1 MRSSRLTPVLSAL
14 LALAFVAVGL
24 PGLPGLGAAPAVAAE
39 KNDFNPGQI
48 ISDTVF
54 YNSASMSTAEI
65 RTFIANKGASCVA
78 GEAKCLKDYTEDTGN
93 WSAEPGLCTGYAGAK
108 NETAATIIA
117 KVSKSCGIS
126 PQVLLVLLDKEQ
138 SLVTG
143 TRPTLRR
150 YTAAT
155 GFGCPDTA
163 PCDPTYAGFATQ
175 VYGAARQFKRYADTP
190 TRWNY
195 QAGRTNTILWHPNAS
210 CGTSQVYIENQATA
224 ALYIYTPYRPNAAA
238 MNNLYGTGDSCSS
251 YGNRNFWRLFTDWFG
266 RPDVGGFL
274 VRTAANPN
282 VYLINGTTKAL
293 IKDQA
298 TLTAFAP
305 LGAVGIVPDSFLTS
319 KTTVADARRIVRDT
333 TTGDLY
339 LVDAGK
345 RYRFASCSTVAAWG
359 GGNCASYTDMST
371 NQVARFAAG
380 AEVTRLVGTTS
391 GKSFYLDAGKKREV
405 YDRSSLKAA
414 GITDE
419 HVKMADT
426 AIVDRALGAPVVRD
440 DVIIKARGQRIFWLV
455 QSGKRVRILISLYD
469 NSPLGTLPTRE
480 LDVASY
486 AAMPVAP
493 TFTGLF
499 DAPDGGTYILTT
511 RGLTP
516 LKDPSS
522 FTAERSA
529 LSPGVLSQLKID
541 NPYGG
546 NVVYG
551 RSAGNA
557 TVFAAALNGRRDFS
571 SWDDLVHVSRT
582 SAPRI
587 LEIPRTTMDTLAPL
601 GTALRTGTLVKAAA
615 SPDIYLV
622 DGLNSRTRVESLDDT
637 DQLGV
642 TGFKTVSATV
652 LASYPQAG
660 APLSPVIQCGPRS
673 YVGLSGSLQPRDP
686 TVADPAMLPVSRLQ
700 EMTCR
705 YLPVSGAPA
714 SRGKIYLRATGQN
727 TVYLVTGTQRRPF
740 TSWDALVRD
749 NGNTPPLVVSL
760 NPTALARIPLGSPVS

>member
-54 YNSASMSTAEI
+54 YNPASMSTAEI

-339 LVDAGK
+339 LLDSGT
-345 RYRFASCSTVAAWG
+345 RYRFSSCSTVAAWG
-359 GGNCASYTDMST
+359 GGSCASYTDMSSS
-371 NQVARFAAG
+371 QVARFAAG
-380 AEVTRLVGTTS
+380 AEVTRLVSTTS
-391 GKSFYLDAGKKREV
+391 GKLFYLDSGKKREAFDSAAV
-405 YDRSSLKAA
+405 TKAGISERQVRLAESSLS
-414 GITDE
+414 GLS
-419 HVKMADT
+419 V
-426 AIVDRALGAPVVRD
+426 GAPLLRSGGVMKVRGT
-440 DVIIKARGQRIFWLV
+440 REYWLV
-455 QSGKRVRILISLYD
+455 QGVNRIQVPTSIYE
-469 NSPLGTLPTRE
+469 GTTMRN
-480 LDVASY
+480 
-486 AAMPVAP
+486 
-493 TFTGLF
+493 
-499 DAPDGGTYILTT
+499 LTT
-511 RGLTP
+511 REMDAASVGTVPKAAAINGLFAGPGGTTYVLTMTGLVP
-516 LKDPSS
+516 VTDSTVFQGNRATVSS
-522 FTAERSA
+522 
-529 LSPGVLSQLKID
+529 GVLDRLTTGAAYDGAVLFAKAPGLPTVSVVT
-541 NPYGG
+541 G
-546 NVVYG
+546 N
-551 RSAGNA
+551 RSRSVA
-557 TVFAAALNGRRDFS
+557 T
-571 SWDDLVHVSRT
+571 WDDLVRISGT
-582 SAPRI
+582 SSPRI
-587 LEIPRTTMDTLAPL
+587 LEMPTITL
-601 GTALRTGTLVKAAA
+601 GTAKNQGQALRPGTLVKSSA
-615 SPDIYLV
+615 SPDIFLV
-622 DGLNSRTRVESLDDT
+622 DGITNKVRIESFSDSDE
-637 DQLGV
+637 LGI
-642 TGFKTVSATV
+642 TGYTTVAASVLGSYATT
-652 LASYPQAG
+652 S
-660 APLSPVIQCGPRS
+660 APLSPVVLCGTAS
-673 YVGLSGSLQPRDP
+673 FAGVGGRAQARRPAVKDPKTLAVTPLS
-686 TVADPAMLPVSRLQ
+686 A
-700 EMTCR
+700 MTCV
-705 YLPVSGAPA
+705 P
-714 SRGKIYLRATGQN
+714 LRNAGGTATGK
-727 TVYLVTGTQRRPF
+727 VYVKGTGQDSVFLLTDTQRRPF
-740 TSWDALVRD
+740 SSWAALVKD
-749 NGNTPPLVVSL
+749 NGNASPLVVTV
-760 NPTALARIPLGSPVS
+760 NPAALARIPQGSPVS

>member
-1 MRSSRLTPVLSAL
+1 MRTSRLTPVLSTL

-24 PGLPGLGAAPAVAAE
+24 PGLPGLGAAPAAAAE

-78 GEAKCLKDYTEDTGN
+78 GEAKCLKDYTENTGN
-93 WSAEPGLCTGYAGAK
+93 WSAEPGLCTGYTGAK
-108 NETAATIIA
+108 DETAATIIA

-163 PCDPTYAGFATQ
+163 PCDPSYAGFATQ

-305 LGAVGIVPDSFLTS
+305 LGAVGYVPDSFLTS

-333 TTGDLY
+333 ATGNLY
-339 LVDAGK
+339 LLDSGK
-345 RYRFASCSTVAAWG
+345 KYRFASCDTVAAWG
-359 GGNCASYTDMST
+359 GGACASYTDMST
-371 NQVARFAAG
+371 SQVARFAAG
-380 AEVTRLVGTTS
+380 AEVTRLVTTTS
-391 GKSFYLDAGKKREV
+391 GKLFYLDGGKKREA
-405 YDRSSLKAA
+405 YDTSALKSA
-414 GITDE
+414 GITE
-419 HVKMADT
+419 KQIKLADS
-426 AIVDRALGAPVVRD
+426 AVGDRGYGVPVTRD
-440 DVIIKARGQRIFWLV
+440 AVVVKARGARQYWLM
-455 QSGKRVRILISLYD
+455 QSGKRVRMSTTIYD
-469 NSPLGTLPTRE
+469 GSPLGKLLTRE
-480 LDVASY
+480 LDPQSISAI
-486 AAMPVAP
+486 AAAP
-493 TFTGLF
+493 TMTGLF
-499 DAPDGGTYILTT
+499 TGPSEVTYALTAT
-511 RGLTP
+511 GLTP
-516 LKDPSS
+516 IQDP
-522 FTAERSA
+522 
-529 LSPGVLSQLKID
+529 
-541 NPYGG
+541 
-546 NVVYG
+546 
-551 RSAGNA
+551 
-557 TVFAAALNGRRDFS
+557 TVFQGRRSTLSTGVMNKLTMEAPYAGPVVFARAPGKSTVSAVSANRSRTIS
-571 SWDDLVHVSRT
+571 SWDDLVRISG
-582 SAPRI
+582 SQSPRI
-587 LEIPRTTMDTLAPL
+587 LEVPQYTLS
-601 GTALRTGTLVKAAA
+601 TATAKGQALTPGTLVKSSA
-615 SPDIYLV
+615 SPDVFLV
-622 DGLNSRTRVESLDDT
+622 DGLANKVRLESFSDSDALGITGYRTVAASVLNSYTTTS
-637 DQLGV
+637 
-642 TGFKTVSATV
+642 
-652 LASYPQAG
+652 
-660 APLSPVIQCGPRS
+660 APLSPVILCGS
-673 YVGLSGSLQPRDP
+673 TAYAGVGGKAQHRKPAAKDPKTLAVSSL
-686 TVADPAMLPVSRLQ
+686 AA
-700 EMTCR
+700 MTCVPLR
-705 YLPVSGAPA
+705 NAGGTATGKVYL
-714 SRGKIYLRATGQN
+714 KATGQDSVFLL
-727 TVYLVTGTQRRPF
+727 TDTQRRPF
-740 TSWDALVRD
+740 SSWAALVKD
-749 NGNTPPLVVSL
+749 NGNASPLVVTV
-760 NPTALARIPLGSPVS
+760 NPAALARIPLGAAVS